1 MSVNNEEKKVPD
13 NKNENKKDNNGK
25 SFSFMG
31 VILGLF
37 FIIFAFNVLFLSLVG
52 GAQQANSGVLTS
64 EMVESLKT
72 ATYTL
77 VDKDTTFRC
86 TAYTPIFDK
95 EGVKQ
100 YEVRFKDMNSDLY
113 FTAVVNASEIDEKG
127 NIEKDAKYQGTVSY
141 LYVEN
146 VFENVVKDMDETQK
160 DNRIISLLNGKSEY
174 SSFGTIST
182 IDFMYGEGVSEY
194 SYEKATEY
202 LNKYIEEVTAPKE
215 EPTSD
220 IQTLFPF
227 LNKAG

>member
-13 NKNENKKDNNGK
+13 NKKEDNGK
-25 SFSFMG
+25 SFSFVG
-31 VILGLF
+31 VLLGLF
-37 FIIFAFNVLFLSLVG
+37 FIIFAFNMLCLSLFG
-52 GAQQANSGVLTS
+52 SQQVNSSILTS
-64 EMVESLKT
+64 EMLESLKT

-100 YEVRFKDMNSDLY
+100 YEVRFKDLNSDLY
-113 FTAVVNASEIDEKG
+113 FTAVVDASEIDEKG

-227 LNKAG
+227 LGKVG